1 MSNDAGKIN
10 VNQNHSS
17 IAAMQDRIG
26 KTNGNSAAATGRI
39 NGMTFEQIFHQR
51 IEGLTVDTPLKFS
64 KHAGERM
71 DARNIDLSDEQLE
84 RLETG
89 AKAASKKG
97 IKDSLIMV
105 DDFAFIVN
113 VSNKTVITAVGADDE
128 KIFTNIDGAVIA

>member
-1 MSNDAGKIN
+1 MSDKTGNLDI
-10 VNQNHSS
+10 NQNHPS
-17 IAAMQDRIG
+17 IRAMQDRIG
-26 KTNGNSAAATGRI
+26 KTGQSNAAAAGRI

-84 RLETG
+84 RLEDG

-113 VSNKTVITAVGADDE
+113 ISNKTVITAVGADDE
-128 KIFTNIDGAVIA
+128 KVFTNIDGAVIA

>member
-1 MSNDAGKIN
+1 MSDNTGNLNI
-10 VNQNHSS
+10 NQNHSS
-17 IAAMQDRIG
+17 IAAMQDRIQ
-26 KTNGNSAAATGRI
+26 KTNGNNAVKAGQI

-71 DARNIDLSDEQLE
+71 DARNIDLSNEQLE
-84 RLETG
+84 RLEDG

-113 VSNKTVITAVGADDE
+113 ISNKTVITAVGADDE
-128 KIFTNIDGAVIA
+128 KVFTNIDGAVIA

>member
-1 MSNDAGKIN
+1 MSDKTGNLDI
-10 VNQNHSS
+10 NQNHPS
-17 IAAMQDRIG
+17 IRAMQDRIG
-26 KTNGNSAAATGRI
+26 KAGQSNAAAAGRI

-84 RLETG
+84 RLEDG

-113 VSNKTVITAVGADDE
+113 ISNKTVITAVGADDE
-128 KIFTNIDGAVIA
+128 KVFTNIDGAVIA